1 MLKDFA
7 VYISPTWNSRWALQ
21 DTKYIIL
28 AWWNIRFASNNL
40 WWCSCSY
47 MCINYLYCTTLC
59 DSSFHMMFIS
69 FSSCSML
76 KPHVTFYKKN
86 TYCNIYYCLS
96 RTNIIAQF
104 LLILLPS
111 SENASSIWRICLL
124 ESTKMHLIIDVFA
137 YWKVMKCFL

>member
-1 MLKDFA
+1 LQ
-7 VYISPTWNSRWALQ
+7 YISRLHETLDGHYKTQSTLFSPDETL
-21 DTKYIIL
+21 DLHLIICGD
-28 AWWNIRFASNNL
+28 AAAP
-40 WWCSCSY
+40 Y

-76 KPHVTFYKKN
+76 KPHVTFCKKK

-96 RTNIIAQF
+96 RTNIIAQL

-124 ESTKMHLIIDVFA
+124 ESTKMHLIIDIFA

>member
-1 MLKDFA
+1 MQ
-7 VYISPTWNSRWALQ
+7 YISRLHETLDGHYKTQSTLFSS
-21 DTKYIIL
+21 DETLDLHLIICGD
-28 AWWNIRFASNNL
+28 AAAP
-40 WWCSCSY
+40 Y